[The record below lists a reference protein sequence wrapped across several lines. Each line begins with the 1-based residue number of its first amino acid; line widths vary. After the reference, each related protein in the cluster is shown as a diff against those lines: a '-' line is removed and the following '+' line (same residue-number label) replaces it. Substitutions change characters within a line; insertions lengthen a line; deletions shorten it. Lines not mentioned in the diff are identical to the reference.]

1 MGTLYRHFSAK
12 EDLIDA
18 VLEDA
23 FAAFISAAEQAL
35 AEEDAWAGL
44 RSFLERVFALHV
56 ENRGLKDII
65 ATRAHGRARAEAM
78 RRRMRP
84 LLRSLIERA
93 QAQGALRDDFT
104 AEDMPLLFWT
114 GGRVIEAT
122 ATIVAR
128 LLAPLPWVTA
138 RRPARGGGDDAPAS
152 AAHAGSAESRDRAA
166 ELSAAQDDGRLTGR
180 ALWTVFG
187 ALMLGMFLAA
197 LDQTIVSTAL
207 PTIVGDLGGLSHL
220 SWVVTSYL
228 LAAHRFDPHLREA
241 RRHVRAQT
249 RVPGGDPDLP
259 GRFDAR
265 RAQSDDE

>member
-1 MGTLYRHFSAK
+1 MATRSTTSKRPLRRDAQANRARIVAAARAAFAADGIEVPVEEIARRAGVGMGTLYRHFRAK

-35 AEEDAWAGL
+35 AEEDAWLGL

-93 QAQGALRDDFT
+93 QEQGTLRDDFT

-122 ATIVAR
+122 ATIAPDFWR
-128 LLAPLPWVTA
+128 RYLGLLLDGLRAEAATTLPHPPLTRA
-138 RRPARGGGDDAPAS
+138 QLNRATGRRPS
-152 AAHAGSAESRDRAA
+152 
-166 ELSAAQDDGRLTGR
+166 
-180 ALWTVFG
+180 
-187 ALMLGMFLAA
+187 
-197 LDQTIVSTAL
+197 
-207 PTIVGDLGGLSHL
+207 
-220 SWVVTSYL
+220 
-228 LAAHRFDPHLREA
+228 
-241 RRHVRAQT
+241 
-249 RVPGGDPDLP
+249 
-259 GRFDAR
+259 
-265 RAQSDDE
+265 

>member
-1 MGTLYRHFSAK
+1 MATRTKTSKRPLRRDAQANRARIVAAARAAFAADGIEAPVEEIARRAGVGMGTLYRHFSAK

-93 QAQGALRDDFT
+93 QEQGTLRDDFT

-122 ATIVAR
+122 ATIAPDFWR
-128 LLAPLPWVTA
+128 RYLGLLLDGLSAEAATTLPHPPLTRAQLNRATA
-138 RRPARGGGDDAPAS
+138 RR
-152 AAHAGSAESRDRAA
+152 
-166 ELSAAQDDGRLTGR
+166 
-180 ALWTVFG
+180 
-187 ALMLGMFLAA
+187 LG
-197 LDQTIVSTAL
+197 
-207 PTIVGDLGGLSHL
+207 
-220 SWVVTSYL
+220 
-228 LAAHRFDPHLREA
+228 
-241 RRHVRAQT
+241 
-249 RVPGGDPDLP
+249 
-259 GRFDAR
+259 
-265 RAQSDDE
+265 